1 MQTQHHFDPKHLGIQ
16 VYDLL
21 SRPGMDDRERAKIIA
36 EALETVQQNY
46 PDLGY
51 TATKRDLS
59 ETELR
64 LLDKI
69 EMTRAE
75 IENTKLQIKDVELRL
90 SGEIKEIEL
99 RLIGEIKEIEL
110 RLSGEIGKTNERIEV
125 LRGETKE
132 IELRLSGEI
141 GKTNERIEVLRGE
154 TKEIELRLMGEIEK
168 VRLDI
173 KDVELKLTKE
183 MGKQTMKTVTY
194 LTAIMGLFFAIMKF
208 VPA

>member
-1 MQTQHHFDPKHLGIQ
+1 MQKTQHHFDPKHLGIQ

-99 RLIGEIKEIEL
+99 RL
-110 RLSGEIGKTNERIEV
+110 
-125 LRGETKE
+125 
-132 IELRLSGEI
+132 SGEI

>member
-132 IELRLSGEI
+132 IELRL
-141 GKTNERIEVLRGE
+141 
-154 TKEIELRLMGEIEK
+154 MGEIEK

>member
-90 SGEIKEIEL
+90 SGEIKE
-99 RLIGEIKEIEL
+99 
-110 RLSGEIGKTNERIEV
+110 T
-125 LRGETKE
+125 
-132 IELRLSGEI
+132 
-141 GKTNERIEVLRGE
+141 
-154 TKEIELRLMGEIEK
+154 ELRLMGEIEK
-168 VRLDI
+168 IRLDI